1 MGRIIFYVLII
12 VGLCFGQGIWLK
24 ENPKITLPIP
34 INVAIRSEEGINEI
48 AMRKFSLYSLQTL
61 SLISPL
67 YPNTLI
73 MQVEGETLQ
82 PKTSF
87 WKQAGIY
94 GLEFIGGTAGTAL
107 SALCAVF
114 IACPSVDLE
123 DYNLL
128 RGLSSYFV
136 GNMLITSTC
145 VWGTGSLLRQ
155 HNSWLKTSVGAG
167 LGTFLGISIAY
178 LLTHQFTESND
189 AGASF
194 LLACPPIGA
203 VVAFNIK

>member
-73 MQVEGETLQ
+73 MQVEGESLQ
-82 PKTSF
+82 PRPSF
-87 WKQAGIY
+87 WRQAGIY
-94 GLEFIGGTAGTAL
+94 GLELIAGGVGAATCLYVPHLLIPRVPSENIGLQYTMLGVYFMSTPLLASTCAWVTGKLFKQKGHWWKAFIGAGVGTVIGFSLEAKGTKGNESCVRVLTFAL
-107 SALCAVF
+107 LS
-114 IACPSVDLE
+114 PSL
-123 DYNLL
+123 
-128 RGLSSYFV
+128 
-136 GNMLITSTC
+136 
-145 VWGTGSLLRQ
+145 
-155 HNSWLKTSVGAG
+155 
-167 LGTFLGISIAY
+167 
-178 LLTHQFTESND
+178 
-189 AGASF
+189 
-194 LLACPPIGA
+194 GA
-203 VVAFNIK
+203 VIGFNF